1 MNTRDQA
8 IQLVQATCNYY
19 GITLHHLQ
27 QINRKNHFRVW
38 KNEDGVK
45 VRLAEI
51 RMALSY
57 FIYRYCPIKLT
68 EIAPLVGYKDHSTMS
83 TYRKRIE
90 FYIETEDERFYPYYL
105 KIIDLASD
113 LGISMR
119 MIRVKSY
126 QEIAFVDHLGKINL
140 VESI

>member
-1 MNTRDQA
+1 MNTREQA
-8 IQLVQATCNYY
+8 IQLVQATCDYY
-19 GITLHHLQ
+19 GITLEKLQ
-27 QINRKNHFRVW
+27 QLNRRNHF
-38 KNEDGVK
+38 KICKDQKGK
-45 VRLAEI
+45 IVRLAEI

-83 TYRKRIE
+83 TYRKKIE

-105 KIIDLASD
+105 KVIDLASD